1 MGVWRETGS
10 DYSNAS
16 CCRASE
22 AVKNNSPH
30 LEQARQ
36 SLLPPPLALMLPDPV
51 AIETATDFSRAGV
64 PGKGSCDAQHKWD
77 RQDNSPHPPHCAHGI
92 FLLSLAPAR
101 PLLARS
107 LCSTSVRVP
116 IRPSVNGNN
125 YLIAVYSLWSS
136 GPEVEHFLEVG
147 GGALIGTE
155 RRPAVWAEGG
165 RSQLGK
171 VVPLVLTDHTSPPSL
186 TFQHTSYGSDISPL
200 PSSCLLTLT
209 SIPSFF
215 LSPLL
220 LLLFSLLA
228 PALPSAR

>member
-1 MGVWRETGS
+1 MCTFHLKALKVSVRGGWRLSKGVRRETGS

-77 RQDNSPHPPHCAHGI
+77 RQDNSPHPPPCAHGI
-92 FLLSLAPAR
+92 FLLSLPASRR

-116 IRPSVNGNN
+116 IRRSVNGNN
-125 YLIAVYSLWSS
+125 YLIAVYLLGSS

-147 GGALIGTE
+147 GGRGVPTWE
-155 RRPAVWAEGG
+155 SCPAGVD
-165 RSQLGK
+165 RS
-171 VVPLVLTDHTSPPSL
+171 HFS
-186 TFQHTSYGSDISPL
+186 SPL
-200 PSSCLLTLT
+200 
-209 SIPSFF
+209 
-215 LSPLL
+215 
-220 LLLFSLLA
+220 
-228 PALPSAR
+228 

>member
-116 IRPSVNGNN
+116 IRPSINGNN
-125 YLIAVYSLWSS
+125 YLIAVYSLRSS

-147 GGALIGTE
+147 GGGVDRNRATPCRL
-155 RRPAVWAEGG
+155 GG
-165 RSQLGK
+165 RRE
-171 VVPLVLTDHTSPPSL
+171 VPTWESCPAGADRSHFPPL
-186 TFQHTSYGSDISPL
+186 SDISAH
-200 PSSCLLTLT
+200 
-209 SIPSFF
+209 F
-215 LSPLL
+215 L
-220 LLLFSLLA
+220 
-228 PALPSAR
+228 RI